1 MAFSWVKTAVI
12 GVTSFSAITIGAIS
26 WTGGVNLDKA
36 FQDGQ
41 HMQTTINQMAST
53 AQNMLTHFNNFKASV
68 QQQLNDKIATVN
80 SLTSQIGN
88 LNSQVASGTANA
100 SQLQAEIVR
109 LNNEL
114 ATANAQAQDLQ
125 TSLDGQVA
133 SSDQVASSA
142 PTDASMNDTLAL
154 NTQNTVPDGTTT
166 TSTTT
171 TAPTTTAPATTAPAA
186 TDYSAQEQTILGKYT
201 GFGVTSVTMT
211 ASTITMVGSS
221 ALTNEAQN
229 LGTDINANV
238 TFDHVDTTTNTVYYN
253 YTPINN

>member
-1 MAFSWVKTAVI
+1 MAFSWVKTAVV

-53 AQNMLTHFNNFKASV
+53 AQNMLNHFNSFKSSV
-68 QQQLNDKIATVN
+68 QQQLNDKIATIN
-80 SLTSQIGN
+80 SLTSQIGD
-88 LNSQVASGTANA
+88 LNSQVASGASNA

-125 TSLDGQVA
+125 TAMDGQVQA
-133 SSDQVASSA
+133 SDQVASSA

-154 NTQNTVPDGTTT
+154 NTQNTVPAN
-166 TSTTT
+166 TTT
-171 TAPTTTAPATTAPAA
+171 TAPPADTTTQPPATTTTTDQYA
-186 TDYSAQEQTILGKYT
+186 TQEQSIKTALNDSN
-201 GFGVTSVTMT
+201 VTSVTMT
-211 ASTITMVGSS
+211 ATTIAITGDTTLVNSAQTIGS
-221 ALTNEAQN
+221 A
-229 LGTDINANV
+229 INATV
-238 TFDHVDTTTNTVYYN
+238 TYDHTDSTTNTVYYTYSTN
-253 YTPINN
+253 